1 MMVLLLG
8 RAASAS
14 ARGGAAVL
22 GGVGKRAAAAAV
34 AAAPEAPKAPTATK
48 APPAC
53 GLVGAARQRR
63 IKAVLRSPEKELRL
77 TSHAA
82 SARGASSAA
91 TAAAAAAAEATHA
104 HAHAHAHAD
113 ASIAS
118 VAGGFHLV
126 VLDKV
131 PWMRISNK
139 SRRSDATAF
148 LSEVLQALRAHGL
161 GDAPLVQASVSCI
174 ALALPQSAGC
184 PEAALGR
191 LAVLRADLET
201 RLGASVAHGEGDA
214 ALLRCTP
221 RAGLGS
227 AADHRLL
234 ECALFRAL
242 DGKGVPSHVM
252 ARAAHGV
259 SLVLPRDMLQDAVSC
274 VRGVTIR

>member
-1 MMVLLLG
+1 MMG
-8 RAASAS
+8 R
-14 ARGGAAVL
+14 RGGTTCGMALMLLASR
-22 GGVGKRAAAAAV
+22 G
-34 AAAPEAPKAPTATK
+34 
-48 APPAC
+48 AC

-63 IKAVLRSPEKELRL
+63 PKAVLRLPEKELRL

-82 SARGASSAA
+82 SARGAATFA
-91 TAAAAAAAEATHA
+91 TAAAAAEAEAAAVHLPA
-104 HAHAHAHAD
+104 HF
-113 ASIAS
+113 S
-118 VAGGFHLV
+118 VAGEFHLV

-131 PWMRISNK
+131 PWMRVSNK

-191 LAVLRADLET
+191 LAALRADLES

-214 ALLRCTP
+214 ALLRCAP

-227 AADHRLL
+227 ATDYRLL
-234 ECALFRAL
+234 ESALFRAL
-242 DGKGVPSHVM
+242 DGKGVPSHVT

-259 SLVLPRDMLQDAVSC
+259 SLVLPRDVLQDAVSC
-274 VRGVTIR
+274 VRGVTVR